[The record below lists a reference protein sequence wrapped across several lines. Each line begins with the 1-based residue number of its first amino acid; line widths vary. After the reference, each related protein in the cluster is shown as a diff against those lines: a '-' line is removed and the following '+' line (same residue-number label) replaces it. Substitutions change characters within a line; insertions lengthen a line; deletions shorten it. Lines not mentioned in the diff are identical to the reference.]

1 MKRWLKIGGV
11 AVAVIASLLV
21 TVLVLTNTE
30 GEPALQ
36 PPPPATA
43 AEPFSTPSPTPTPPD
58 EPPATG
64 KVGDQLTLKI
74 TDDVTGDE
82 YTVAAQ
88 VISYRQPYKSKA
100 LDPPDEGTGDAWGIL
115 EVRVCPLKTPTG
127 TTDVGWEAWS
137 LEYKDSTIAEPA
149 TSWSGEMPRPEYPYD
164 RTVKVGRCIRGF
176 IPFPVSSKKRPELA
190 VYAPT
195 WGTASLEWKIN

>member
-1 MKRWLKIGGV
+1 MTRSVKIG
-11 AVAVIASLLV
+11 AVAAVLVIASLLV
-21 TVLVLTNTE
+21 TILVITRTE
-30 GEPALQ
+30 GEPAVQ
-36 PPPPATA
+36 PPPPAA
-43 AEPFSTPSPTPTPPD
+43 SAEPFSTPTPAPTPD

-64 KVGDQLTLKI
+64 KMGDQLTLEI
-74 TDDVTGDE
+74 SDPTSGEE
-82 YTVAAQ
+82 YALAAQ

-115 EVRVCPLKTPTG
+115 EVRVCPLKAPTG
-127 TTDVGWEAWS
+127 RTEVGWEAWS

-149 TSWSGEMPRPEYPYD
+149 TSYSGEMPNPEYPYS

-176 IPFPVSSKKRPELA
+176 IPFPVSSKKRPELV

-195 WGTASLEWKIN
+195 GGTASLEWKIN